1 MRRAA
6 AVIAMMGMVAG
17 CYATHPVAGTAVPV
31 GNVII
36 LTVTDQGRAA
46 LVDQMGPSIAS
57 VEGRLVARDSAAYTL
72 AMQSVH
78 LLRGGEQVWTG
89 ERVRIR
95 SEHVA
100 SVSEKKFSRSRT
112 ALVSAA
118 TIAVIVGVAKSGLA
132 GLIQGDEGKTPSD
145 SAVSVRIPRP

>member
-6 AVIAMMGMVAG
+6 AVIAMAGMVAG
-17 CYATHPVAGTAVPV
+17 CYATRPVAGTAVPV
-31 GNVII
+31 GSVTI

-46 LVDQMGPSIAS
+46 LADQMGPSIES
-57 VEGRLVARDSAAYTL
+57 VEGRLVARDSAGYTL
-72 AMQSVH
+72 SMMSVH

-100 SVSEKKFSRSRT
+100 LVSEKKFSRSRT

-132 GLIQGDEGKTPSD
+132 GLITGDEGKLPSD

>member
-6 AVIAMMGMVAG
+6 AVIAMVGMVTG

-31 GNVII
+31 GNVVI

-46 LVDQMGPSIAS
+46 LAEQLGPSIEG
-57 VEGRLVARDSAAYTL
+57 VEGRLVARDSASYTL
-72 AMQSVH
+72 SMQAVR

-100 SVSEKKFSRSRT
+100 LVSEKKFSRSRT

-118 TIAVIVGVAKSGLA
+118 TIAVIVGVAKGGLA
-132 GLIQGDEGKTPSD
+132 GLLQGEEGKTPSD
-145 SAVSVRIPRP
+145 SAISVRIPRP